1 MDGWLWIEVH
11 ELSVA
16 SMILSSLNMQDIP
29 SNKVCDK
36 CSSPICKRHVITQF
50 PEFLPISI
58 SRTFFD
64 TTTYSLTKDCSH
76 ITINSNLTLQGVSV
90 WNDFYCRRS
99 MFCTQSLFILAV
111 PLIVVIMLSI
121 VDIQMMEVIQ
131 MQRILRICG
140 ACLMMIPL
148 RLINGKKW

>member
-1 MDGWLWIEVH
+1 
-11 ELSVA
+11 
-16 SMILSSLNMQDIP
+16 
-29 SNKVCDK
+29 
-36 CSSPICKRHVITQF
+36 
-50 PEFLPISI
+50 
-58 SRTFFD
+58 
-64 TTTYSLTKDCSH
+64 
-76 ITINSNLTLQGVSV
+76 
-90 WNDFYCRRS
+90 